1 MKSIFTKLFAGFL
14 IILLAFAIITSA
26 LSYSSI
32 KKYNIEIFKKDL
44 TNLNDVLGG
53 NVKNYIISKDT
64 TSLRQYIKENG
75 KKINIRLT
83 IIGKDGKVLADSKAN
98 PDTMENHL
106 NRPEIQQAL
115 LQNHKGSSERYSH
128 TLKND
133 MLYVALPIYNNSNEI
148 IGFVRTSYF
157 LKDLD
162 PLMQDLSKNL
172 LTILI
177 ISIIFVMF
185 GVYIIARNISKPIS
199 QLSTATKEV
208 AKGEFATQLTTKRK
222 DEFGELVADFNIMS
236 KQIHELF
243 NELNSQRNEL
253 RSIISTIPDGI
264 LVIKSNLILLTN
276 NAFEKIFN
284 YIPTDK
290 AELQEINSYQILT
303 KLLEQL
309 NSAGI
314 FYTEE
319 IEINNTSYTVSL
331 SKIIGTDEIIF
342 VFHNVSELKK
352 LEKIKKDF
360 IVNVSHELKTPLTA
374 IKGFIETLEEE
385 ITDSEH
391 LRYIQIVRRHT
402 DRLIDIVQDL
412 LLLSELEDKSA
423 VDKLLITSVDF
434 SILIEGI
441 AKLFEPKLKEKNL
454 FLIINI
460 EANFPKINVDS
471 YRFEQVMIN
480 LINNSIKYTEK
491 GGIQI
496 NAYTDDDKVIIE
508 ILDTGIGIS
517 PEDRDR
523 IFERF
528 YISDKSRSRKS
539 AGSGIG
545 LSIVKH
551 IILLHKGKISVDP
564 SYTNGA
570 KFVIEL
576 TRQNQ

>member
-133 MLYVALPIYNNSNEI
+133 MLYVALPIYSNSNEI

-576 TRQNQ
+576 NRQNQ

>member
-342 VFHNVSELKK
+342 VFHNVAELKK